1 MKKFM
6 DVILVDS
13 KLDIHK
19 PTYEVHVDMNGVE
32 VGDDTIYA
40 LIFNE
45 LYEKYP
51 EASDDINDFNAIIY
65 IDNIMKAS
73 DNTLLNPGL
82 IGILVRDAIECARDN
97 WKVVLTQSIEYAK

>member
-13 KLDIHK
+13 KLDLQK

-45 LYEKYP
+45 IYKKYT

-73 DNTLLNPGL
+73 DSTLLNPGL

>member
-13 KLDIHK
+13 KLDIQK
-19 PTYEVHVDMNGVE
+19 PTYEVHVDMSGVE

-45 LYEKYP
+45 LYKKYT
-51 EASDDINDFNAIIY
+51 EASDDINDFNAINY

-73 DNTLLNPGL
+73 DNTLPNPGL

-97 WKVVLTQSIEYAK
+97 WKAVLTQSIEYAK

>member
-32 VGDDTIYA
+32 VGDNTIYA

>member
-1 MKKFM
+1 MLLSLM
-6 DVILVDS
+6 SYMRSIL
-13 KLDIHK
+13 KL
-19 PTYEVHVDMNGVE
+19 P
-32 VGDDTIYA
+32 
-40 LIFNE
+40 
-45 LYEKYP
+45 
-51 EASDDINDFNAIIY
+51 DDINDFNAIIY

>member
-13 KLDIHK
+13 KLDLQK
-19 PTYEVHVDMNGVE
+19 PTYEVHVDMSGVE
-32 VGDDTIYA
+32 VGDGTMYA
-40 LIFNE
+40 LIFRE
-45 LYEKYP
+45 LYKKYP
-51 EASDDINDFNAIIY
+51 EASGNINDFNAIIY

-73 DNTLLNPGL
+73 DKTLLNPAL

-97 WKVVLTQSIEYAK
+97 WKAVLTQSIEYAK

>member
-13 KLDIHK
+13 KLDIQK
-19 PTYEVHVDMNGVE
+19 PTYEVHVDMSGVE
-32 VGDDTIYA
+32 VGDDNIYA

-45 LYEKYP
+45 LYKKYP

-73 DNTLLNPGL
+73 DNTLPNPGL